1 MKKLF
6 TIFILIFSFN
16 LSFSQELLATVQVN
30 AQQLGGSNNQVY
42 RTLEKNLR
50 DFINNTSWTGKKLQ
64 NFEKIKCNFA
74 IVITERTGS
83 SNFRGNIVVQAVRP
97 VFNTTYETPLLNI
110 NDTNFGFEYTENEN
124 LVFNERQFSGKNL
137 IDAISFYVYTILG
150 YDGDSYKVRGG
161 QEWFEK
167 AQKISNN
174 SQNQN
179 FAGWSLIEGNKTRA
193 SLIDNIL
200 KPEQNTLR
208 NLFYTYHRAGLDN
221 LGKQDQSSAKK
232 IIADALLQLKSYE
245 NNFQMN
251 YPVNL
256 FIDTKKQEIFDI
268 FSNGNNAT
276 VNMTELKALFV
287 TMAPRE
293 IDSKW
298 NKWK

>member
-232 IIADALLQLKSYE
+232 IIADALLQLKTYE